1 MEHYKDLNDMLERS
15 VGAYKF
21 YSDLPYDVQQMID
34 ESKHGI
40 YTENDLRNY
49 VENIGMHNL

>member
-1 MEHYKDLNDMLERS
+1 MEHYKDLNDMLTKS
-15 VGAYKF
+15 AQAYKF